1 MRNWMKRLLTL
12 ALALCMAAA
21 LLTAC
26 GKKETPAEDFLYERN
41 NGEITITGYTGA
53 EREIVIPKEIDGRPV
68 TAIGERAFAHYD
80 LTSVTF
86 PNTLTY
92 IGEYAFDDCETLT
105 EVNLPDSLTYLGWYS
120 FGGCDSLTEL
130 LLPKNTALP
139 AEDFWERIS
148 SPCSPTTTVII
159 VKDSVAYAQL
169 QDKDYIIDDKLN
181 YKVR

>member
-1 MRNWMKRLLTL
+1 MRNRKKRLLTL

-26 GKKETPAEDFLYERN
+26 SKKETPAEDFLYERN

-68 TAIGERAFAHYD
+68 TAIGESAFKNYD

-86 PNTLTY
+86 PNTLTS
-92 IGEYAFDDCETLT
+92 IGEYAFYDCDTLT
-105 EVNLPDSLTYLGWYS
+105 EVNLPDSLTSLESFS
-120 FGGCDSLTEL
+120 FGDCDNLAEL
-130 LLPKNTALP
+130 SLPKNTALP
-139 AEDFWERIS
+139 SDDFWETIS
-148 SPCSPTTTVII
+148 TPCSPTTTVII
-159 VKDSVAYAQL
+159 EENSVAYAQL
-169 QDKDYIIDDKLN
+169 QDKEYIISDKLN